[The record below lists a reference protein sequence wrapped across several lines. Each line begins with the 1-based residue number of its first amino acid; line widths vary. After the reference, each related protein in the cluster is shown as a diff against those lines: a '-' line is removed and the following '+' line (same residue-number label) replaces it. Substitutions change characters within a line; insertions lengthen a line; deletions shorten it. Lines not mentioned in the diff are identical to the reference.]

1 MGKGEQTREAVLEFA
16 SARACT
22 VGLEGLS
29 IGELARELGM
39 SKSGLFAHFQSKAA
53 LQVQVLGHASD
64 RFVEEVIRPALR
76 APRGEARV
84 RALFEMWVAW
94 FHRQQHGCIFVAAIT
109 ELDDRPGEA
118 RDALASQQRDWLD
131 VIETVARTAVTS
143 GEFRA
148 DLDTR
153 QFALD
158 MYSIALMLHLTVRL
172 LALPDAM
179 PRANAAFE
187 NLLKGA
193 RA

>member
-1 MGKGEQTREAVLEFA
+1 MGKGDQTREAVLEFA

-29 IGELARELGM
+29 IGTLAKELHM
-39 SKSGLFAHFQSKAA
+39 SKSGLFAHFQSKSA
-53 LQVQVLGHASD
+53 LQVQVLEHASD

-84 RALFEMWVAW
+84 RALFGLWIAW
-94 FHRQQHGCIFVAAIT
+94 FHRQEHGCIFVAAIT
-109 ELDDRPGEA
+109 ELDDRPGDA

-131 VIETVARTAVTS
+131 VIETVTATGVAT

-158 MYSIALMLHLTVRL
+158 LYSIALMLHLTVRL
-172 LALPDAM
+172 LALPDAI
-179 PRANAAFE
+179 PRADTAFE
-187 NLLKGA
+187 NLLNGA

>member
-1 MGKGEQTREAVLEFA
+1 MGKGDQTREAVLEFA

-29 IGELARELGM
+29 IGTLAAELGM
-39 SKSGLFAHFQSKAA
+39 SKSGLFAHFQSKSA
-53 LQVQVLGHASD
+53 LQVQVIEHASD
-64 RFVEEVIRPALR
+64 RFVEQVIRPALR

-84 RALFEMWVAW
+84 RSMFEHWIAW
-94 FHRQQHGCIFVAAIT
+94 FLRQEHGCIFVAAIT
-109 ELDDRPGEA
+109 ELDDRPGDA
-118 RDALASQQRDWLD
+118 RDALASQQRGWLD
-131 VIETVARTAVTS
+131 VLETVARTGVTS

-148 DLDTR
+148 ELDTR

-172 LALPDAM
+172 LALPDAL
-179 PRANAAFE
+179 PRARTAFE
-187 NLLKGA
+187 NLLNGA